1 MIEKEK
7 WIDDIIDSAG
17 SIKREVPR
25 SVVFDN
31 ILSELESEKIQ
42 KLSISKLAY
51 SIVATLVIVSLNVFS
66 ILNYSSE
73 SVSQSNTEVE
83 LISNYNL
90 YE

>member
-31 ILSELESEKIQ
+31 ILSELETEKIQ
-42 KLSISKLAY
+42 KLPISKLAY
-51 SIVATLVIVSLNVFS
+51 SIVATLVIISLNVYS
-66 ILNYSSE
+66 VLNYSRDLSNE
-73 SVSQSNTEVE
+73 SNSEVE
-83 LISNYNL
+83 LISNYNI

>member
-1 MIEKEK
+1 MNEKNK

-42 KLSISKLAY
+42 KMPVSKIGY
-51 SIVATLVIVSLNVFS
+51 SIVATFVIVSLNVYSVF
-66 ILNYSSE
+66 NYSNDKTTK
-73 SVSQSNTEVE
+73 SNTEVE
-83 LISNYNL
+83 LISNYNI

>member
-31 ILSELESEKIQ
+31 ILSELETEKIQ

-51 SIVATLVIVSLNVFS
+51 SIVATFVIVSLNVFS

-73 SVSQSNTEVE
+73 SVSQSNTKVE

>member
-1 MIEKEK
+1 MTEKDK

-25 SVVFDN
+25 AVVFDN
-31 ILSELESEKIQ
+31 ILSELDSEKVQ
-42 KLSISKLAY
+42 KMPISRITY
-51 SIVATLVIVSLNVFS
+51 SIVATFVIVSLNVFS
-66 ILNYSSE
+66 ILNYSNE
-73 SVSQSNTEVE
+73 SVSQSNSEVE

>member
-1 MIEKEK
+1 MTEKDK

-31 ILSELESEKIQ
+31 ILSEIESEKVQ
-42 KLSISKLAY
+42 KMPVSRLTY
-51 SIVATLVIVSLNVFS
+51 SIVATFVIVSLNVYSVF
-66 ILNYSSE
+66 NYSNNETTKSNSE
-73 SVSQSNTEVE
+73 NE
-83 LISNYNL
+83 LISNYNI

>member
-31 ILSELESEKIQ
+31 ILSELETEKIQ
-42 KLSISKLAY
+42 KLPISKLAY
-51 SIVATLVIVSLNVFS
+51 SIVATFVIVSLNVFS

-73 SVSQSNTEVE
+73 SVSQSNTKVE